1 MTGYSMIELPTES
14 TAYLWFDTEYS
25 SLELGKAG
33 LLQLALVIT
42 DIHLNRIGPVS
53 DDLNLFIKITD
64 DAPISPWIRENMPEL
79 IHRCR
84 SSEAVSVEEADQ
96 RMAACLDRNVVV
108 PLGDDKK
115 KPILAGNSIH
125 SDWFL
130 VMKYL
135 PLMYRRLHYRH
146 LDVTT
151 LKLQWQD
158 HALGDKFDK
167 DDASV
172 VKKYFPGFQMNA
184 DSKLHDAYYDCQ
196 ASIAELAYYRKH
208 LFKRTAKKKV

>member
-1 MTGYSMIELPTES
+1 MIELPTVS

-25 SLELGKAG
+25 SLELGKAR
-33 LLQLALVIT
+33 LLQVALVIT
-42 DIHLNRIGPVS
+42 DSRLKRIAPVS
-53 DDLNLFIKITD
+53 EDINLFIQLPTGEGV
-64 DAPISPWIRENMPEL
+64 SPWIEENMPDL
-79 IHRCR
+79 IGRCR
-84 SSEAVSVEEADQ
+84 SSAACTTGEADQ
-96 RMAACLDRNVVV
+96 KLAAYIDRTVVV

-130 VMKYL
+130 LLKYL
-135 PLMYRRLHYRH
+135 PLTSQRLHYRH

-158 HALGDKFDK
+158 HSNGEKFEK
-167 DDASV
+167 DDVALV
-172 VKKYFPGFQMNA
+172 RKYFPELATNG

-208 LFKRTAKKKV
+208 LLKRPAKSRS